1 MEILA
6 KLFGSVAKVKIIRLF
21 LFNAGRGY
29 DLHDI
34 ISRAKITPEA
44 ARPEIK
50 ELERAG
56 LIRRRIFYKSTVD
69 KHGEPTT
76 DPKRKVSGWM
86 LDERFPYLEAMNKFF
101 TTIPPMQ
108 NRQILT
114 RLAQTGKIKLIIIS
128 GFFIQNPNSRV
139 DLLVVGDHFRNA
151 AFESTIARIESD
163 LGKEVKYVALETE
176 EFNYRLGIY
185 DKLIRDILDYP
196 HVVVIDKIGIQRTP
210 APFLV

>member
-21 LFNAGRGY
+21 LFNTGTGY
-29 DLHDI
+29 DLQDI
-34 ISRAKITPEA
+34 VARAKITAEA

-50 ELERAG
+50 ELEKAG
-56 LIRRRIFYKSTVD
+56 LIRRRTFYKAIVN
-69 KHGEPTT
+69 KQGEVTT
-76 DPKRKVSGWM
+76 DPKKKVSGWM
-86 LDERFPYLEAMNKFF
+86 LNERFPYLEAMNKFF
-101 TTIPPMQ
+101 TTIPPLQ

-128 GFFIQNPNSRV
+128 GFFIQNQNSRV

-176 EFNYRLGIY
+176 EFNYRLGMY

-196 HVVVIDKIGIQRTP
+196 HVVVFDKIGIQHRPSTL
-210 APFLV
+210 LV